1 MNMKNLNINVV
12 FVVIVAILGSFFMKP
27 NSNNTVNVSGTCSKK
42 VNKDRVSIILNVKN
56 LDKDG
61 SIASQ
66 KSNKTYNAISQYVAE
81 LKKQY
86 PEIEMETTE
95 YNTYEK
101 KEWNQN
107 LKKNETLGIE
117 TIIGLEITAPKM
129 EIVSNILKEV
139 SKLKDVYPNG
149 FRTFASKATIKQ
161 AQAECLDEAVKNAK
175 VKAVDIA
182 TAAGQKIGKMTYASV
197 YNDVENSNSNM
208 GLLRMSANAKMSAM
222 EDAVAPSLF
231 AGNADLTVNVNATF
245 ELK

>member
-1 MNMKNLNINVV
+1 MNIKNLNINVV
-12 FVVIVAILGSFFMKP
+12 FVVIVAILGGFFIKP
-27 NSNNTVNVSGTCSKK
+27 NNNNTINVYGNCSKK
-42 VNKDRVSIILNVKN
+42 LNKDRVSIILNVKN

-66 KSNKTYNAISQYVAE
+66 KSNKTYNTISQYVAE

-129 EIVSNILKEV
+129 EIVSNVLKEV

-149 FRTFASKATIKQ
+149 FRTFVSKETIKQ
-161 AQAECLDEAVKNAK
+161 AQAECLDQAVKNAK
-175 VKAVDIA
+175 LNATDIA
-182 TAAGQKIGKMTYASV
+182 SAAGQKIGKMTYASV
-197 YNDVENSNSNM
+197 YNNVENANSNM
-208 GLLRMSANAKMSAM
+208 GLLRMSANTKMSVM
-222 EDAVAPSLF
+222 EDFVAPSLF
-231 AGNADLTVNVNATF
+231 AGNTDLTVNVNATF

>member
-1 MNMKNLNINVV
+1 MNIKNLNINVV
-12 FVVIVAILGSFFMKP
+12 FVVIVAILGVFFIKP
-27 NSNNTVNVSGTCSKK
+27 NNNDTINVYGTCSKK

-66 KSNKTYNAISQYVAE
+66 KSNKTYNTISQYVAE

-129 EIVSNILKEV
+129 EIVSNVLKEV

-149 FRTFASKATIKQ
+149 FRTFVSKATIKQ
-161 AQAECLDEAVKNAK
+161 AQAECLDQAVKNAK
-175 VKAVDIA
+175 LNATDIA
-182 TAAGQKIGKMTYASV
+182 SAAGQKIGKMTNASV
-197 YNDVENSNSNM
+197 YNDVENANSNM
-208 GLLRMSANAKMSAM
+208 GLLRMSANTKMSVM
-222 EDAVAPSLF
+222 EDFVAPSLF
-231 AGNADLTVNVNATF
+231 AGNTDLTVNVNATF